1 MAKSVLPPGFSDIE
15 RATYA
20 YLKRLS
26 RKLEQAQIHSRPAL
40 LRALKSALSS
50 DHSTNLAIASF
61 VLHASKM
68 SVKTLPS

>member
-1 MAKSVLPPGFSDIE
+1 MAKSVLQPGFSDVE

-26 RKLEQAQIHSRPAL
+26 RRLAQAQIHSHPAL
-40 LRALKSALSS
+40 LRALKSAFSS
-50 DHSTNLAIASF
+50 DYSSNLAIANF

-68 SVKTLPS
+68 SMKTLPS